1 MATTVSELIR
11 TDHREMER
19 LFSELKSPEKRA
31 LTAPT
36 IVALLA
42 AHSRAEESEVY
53 PTLRHATGAADE
65 VAHSQ
70 KEHVEADQLAALLVD
85 TDLDSPTFEA
95 VLKKLVDAVSHHI
108 EEEESD
114 VLPALDELPTQTQ
127 ENLASAFL
135 RVRAEHLMAGTT
147 AMTRSELE
155 TQARNEGIEGTSSM
169 TKDELAGRV

>member
-1 MATTVSELIR
+1 MTVADLIR

-19 LFSELKSPEKRA
+19 LFSELKSPEKRP
-31 LTAPT
+31 LVAPT

-53 PTLRHATGAADE
+53 PAVREQTDASDE

-70 KEHVEADQLAALLVD
+70 KEHVEADRLAARLVD
-85 TDLDSPTFEA
+85 TDLDSDTFDGL
-95 VLKKLVDAVSHHI
+95 LKKLVDAVSHHI

-114 VLPALDELPTQTQ
+114 VLPALDKLPEQVQ
-127 ENLASAFL
+127 AILGSAFL

-147 AMTRSELE
+147 SLTRSELE
-155 TQARNEGIEGTSSM
+155 TQARNEGVDGASSM
-169 TKDELAGRV
+169 SKNELADKV

>member
-1 MATTVSELIR
+1 MTTVADLIR

-31 LTAPT
+31 LIAPT

-53 PTLRHATGAADE
+53 PAVREGTGTADE
-65 VAHSQ
+65 VSHSQ
-70 KEHVEADQLAALLVD
+70 KEHVEADQLAARLVD
-85 TDLDSPTFEA
+85 TDLDSDTFEA

-114 VLPALDELPTQTQ
+114 VLPALDELPKQAQ
-127 ENLASAFL
+127 ETLASAFL
-135 RVRAEHLMAGTT
+135 HVRAEHLMAGTT
-147 AMTRSELE
+147 SMTRDELE
-155 TQARNEGIEGTSSM
+155 TQARNEGIDGISSM
-169 TKDELAGRV
+169 TKSELADRV

>member
-1 MATTVSELIR
+1 MRTVSDLIR

-31 LTAPT
+31 LIAPT

-53 PTLRHATGAADE
+53 PALRQGTGAADE

-70 KEHVEADQLAALLVD
+70 KEHVEADQLAARLVD
-85 TDLDSPTFEA
+85 TDLDSATFEA

-114 VLPALDELPTQTQ
+114 VLPALDELPEQSQ
-127 ENLASAFL
+127 QALAMAFV

-147 AMTRSELE
+147 SMTRAELE

-169 TKDELAGRV
+169 TKHELADKV

>member
-1 MATTVSELIR
+1 MMTVADLIR
-11 TDHREMER
+11 ADHREMER
-19 LFSELKSPEKRA
+19 LFSELKSPQRRA

-53 PTLRHATGAADE
+53 PAVREDGSADE

-70 KEHVEADQLAALLVD
+70 KEHIEADRLAARLAD
-85 TDLDSPTFEA
+85 TDLDSDTFQA
-95 VLKKLVDAVSHHI
+95 VLHKLLDAVSHHI

-114 VLPALDELPTQTQ
+114 VLPALDKLPEQTQ
-127 ENLASAFL
+127 KRLASAFL

-147 AMTRSELE
+147 SMTRDELQ
-155 TQARNEGIEGTSSM
+155 TQARNEGVDGTSSM
-169 TKDELAGRV
+169 TKRELADSV

>member
-1 MATTVSELIR
+1 MTVADLIR

-19 LFSELKSPEKRA
+19 LFSELESPKKRP
-31 LTAPT
+31 LVAPA

-53 PTLRHATGAADE
+53 PAVRQQTDASDE

-70 KEHVEADQLAALLVD
+70 KEHVEADRLAARLVEADLASD
-85 TDLDSPTFEA
+85 TFDRL
-95 VLKKLVDAVSHHI
+95 LKKLVDAVSHHI

-114 VLPALDELPTQTQ
+114 VLPALDKLPEQVQ
-127 ENLASAFL
+127 SALSSAFL

-147 AMTRSELE
+147 SMTRSELE
-155 TQARNEGIEGTSSM
+155 TQARNEGIDGTSSM
-169 TKDELAGRV
+169 SKSELADKV